1 MATATTT
8 QTTELTKDEAVTIA
22 LAQFRATMMRDEVFQ
37 SGFGGLDIANREA
50 LAAVEAAAQRKK
62 ATGPSF
68 DATAIANTMLEAA
81 LAYYA

>member
-1 MATATTT
+1 MATTTT

-50 LAAVEAAAQRKK
+50 LAAVEAAEQHK
-62 ATGPSF
+62 AAAGPSF
-68 DATAIANTMLEAA
+68 DATAISNALLEAA